1 MSTTP
6 SDESFLSLTVTV
18 GGRAYPLRVLPED
31 EGPISRIAKE
41 INDKL
46 ATFQQTYQGKD
57 KQDFLAMLL
66 LIYAVDLYKVKEG
79 GRNVDPQLLRSLNN
93 LEQQLT
99 EALNSSALDK

>member
-1 MSTTP
+1 MPTKQ
-6 SDESFLSLTVTV
+6 SDEAFQSLTVTV

-31 EGPISRIAKE
+31 EGPIARIAKE

-66 LIYAVDLYKVKEG
+66 LIYAVDLYKEKEG
-79 GRNVDPQLLRSLNN
+79 SRVVDPQLLRSLSS
-93 LEQQLT
+93 LELQLA
-99 EALNSSALDK
+99 EAVKGLDN